1 MTADG
6 RKILLIGFGNPA
18 RADDGLGPA
27 LAEEIESKNIPDVT
41 VETDYQLTIED
52 SAQVGRHDIVI
63 FADASVNCAEPFIF
77 EAVKGKQTDSFSSH
91 SVEPAEVMTL
101 AENLFKS
108 KAKGYVL
115 GIRGYEFEQFEEK
128 LTEKAKINLR
138 KAGEF
143 LETALK
149 TKNFNKIQQTD
160 ACF

>member
-1 MTADG
+1 MTG
-6 RKILLIGFGNPA
+6 NNIKILLIGFGNPA

-27 LAEEIESKNIPDVT
+27 LAEEIESKNIPDIT

-52 SAQVGRHDIVI
+52 STQVARHDIVI
-63 FADASVNCAEPFIF
+63 FADASVNCAEPFTF
-77 EAVKGKQTDSFSSH
+77 DAVEGKQTDSFSSH
-91 SVEPAEVMTL
+91 SVEPAEVMAL

-128 LTEKAKINLR
+128 LTEKAKINLQ

-143 LETALK
+143 LETLLK
-149 TKNFNKIQQTD
+149 TKNFNKTQQTS

>member
-1 MTADG
+1 MTG
-6 RKILLIGFGNPA
+6 GNTKILLIGFGNPA

-52 SAQVGRHDIVI
+52 STQVAKHDIVI
-63 FADASVNCAEPFIF
+63 FADASVNCAEPFTF
-77 EAVKGKQTDSFSSH
+77 QAVKEKKTNSFSGH
-91 SVEPAEVMTL
+91 SVEPAEVMAL

-128 LTEKAKINLR
+128 LTKKAKINLQ
-138 KAGEF
+138 KAAEF
-143 LETALK
+143 LETMLK
-149 TKNFNKIQQTD
+149 TKNFNKIQQTS